1 MKVNYITIERE
12 YGSGGTKI
20 GRILSELTGIP
31 CYGHEILTEVSKQY
45 HLSIEHIQQYEETVT
60 NSFLYSLFLMGQ
72 ANTGNMEML
81 MHDGHI
87 YVAEQQIIR
96 QLASRGR
103 AIFLGHCAQEALKGR
118 GDVIRVYIRCTDEQA
133 RRERIIREYGIAPE
147 NAESTRK
154 RYNKKRANYYY
165 ANTAKKWDDF
175 RNYEIVLD
183 SGRLGLGGCAAVLE
197 GLFKKTEG

>member
-1 MKVNYITIERE
+1 
-12 YGSGGTKI
+12 
-20 GRILSELTGIP
+20 
-31 CYGHEILTEVSKQY
+31 
-45 HLSIEHIQQYEETVT
+45 
-60 NSFLYSLFLMGQ
+60 
-72 ANTGNMEML
+72 

-133 RRERIIREYGIAPE
+133 RRERIVREYGIAPE

-183 SGRLGLGGCAAVLE
+183 SGRLGLEGCAAVLE